1 LIWVN
6 LSAADVA
13 DLGLYQIHLSLGA
26 GRMLLLWEVFL
37 AEAVAT
43 IRAAAKGFFAAFMAA
58 ARGSDGAGAPA
69 LLHVEGLFVLHL
81 RFIP

>member
-1 LIWVN
+1 
-6 LSAADVA
+6 
-13 DLGLYQIHLSLGA
+13 
-26 GRMLLLWEVFL
+26 MLLLWEVFL

-43 IRAAAKGFFAAFMAA
+43 IWAAAKGFFAAFMAA
-58 ARGSDGAGAPA
+58 TRGSDGAGAPA